1 MSSPKS
7 AEIFTRSWS
16 LYDLITEYNY
26 MFHDEIISRYQ
37 QHHMLMF
44 SRGDLSAKG

>member
-1 MSSPKS
+1 
-7 AEIFTRSWS
+7 
-16 LYDLITEYNY
+16 